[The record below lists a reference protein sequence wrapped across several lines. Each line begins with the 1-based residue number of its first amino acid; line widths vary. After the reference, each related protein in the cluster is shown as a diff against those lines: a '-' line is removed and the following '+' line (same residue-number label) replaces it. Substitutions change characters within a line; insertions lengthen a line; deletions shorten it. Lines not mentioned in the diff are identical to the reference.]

1 MIRHVLSETENL
13 CACWLRADQIELVRG
28 VAQQV
33 GLEIVAA
40 GGPEGSI
47 IATALEATPV
57 DDLRAMLASTTA
69 GIVLI
74 ADAAG
79 LMEGEDASGL
89 SAVVEAAER
98 GVQILTL
105 EPIPAAALQLSSPA
119 WRNAHDAVRER
130 VSFVPLA
137 RRSSAFA
144 GASEILEQFG
154 PIESVGIRALCNPV
168 LGSLGARLFGAC
180 ETLLTLL
187 GTPESVDAAHVSDQ
201 PTPDTLSGLTGHMTA
216 NVRFSGG
223 RCASLFISDSSSGWS
238 RSITLIGPGG
248 LIDANDHRI
257 RWTRPD
263 GTIVD
268 EAEMSDSHDSENLET
283 SLIADSIVAS
293 MTPAFRQAPIDMNA
307 TLAMAQ
313 AAVLSSRTGHPESP
327 GTILDMLSRA

>member
-1 MIRHVLSETENL
+1 MLNGTENL
-13 CACWLRADQIELVRG
+13 CACWLRADQVDLVG
-28 VAQQV
+28 GIAQQV

-40 GGPEGSI
+40 GGPDGSN
-47 IATALEATPV
+47 IASALDAQPI
-57 DDLRAMLASTTA
+57 DDLRSMLASTAA

-74 ADAAG
+74 ADTQG
-79 LMEGEDASGL
+79 LMAGEDVSGL

-98 GVQILTL
+98 GVQILTF

-119 WRNAHDAVRER
+119 WRNTHDAVRER
-130 VSFVPLA
+130 ISFVPLA

-144 GASEILEQFG
+144 GAGEILEQFG
-154 PIESVGIRALCNPV
+154 VIEAIGIRALCNPV

-187 GTPESVDAAHVSDQ
+187 GTPETIDAAHVSDA

-216 NVRFSGG
+216 NVRFAGG
-223 RCASLFISDSSSGWS
+223 RCASLFVSDSSSGWS

-263 GTIVD
+263 GTVVD
-268 EAEMSDSHDSENLET
+268 ETQMSDSHDYET
-283 SLIADSIVAS
+283 IETTLIADSIVAS
-293 MTPAFRQAPIDMNA
+293 LTPAFRQAPIDMNA

-327 GTILDMLSRA
+327 GTILDMLSRS

>member
-1 MIRHVLSETENL
+1 MLNGTENL
-13 CACWLRADQIELVRG
+13 CACWLRADQVDLVRG

-33 GLEIVAA
+33 GLEIVTA
-40 GGPEGSI
+40 GGPEGSS
-47 IATALEATPV
+47 IASALDAAPI

-74 ADAAG
+74 ADAKG
-79 LMEGEDASGL
+79 LMVDEDVSGL
-89 SAVVEAAER
+89 SAVIEAAER
-98 GVQILTL
+98 GVQILTF

-119 WRNAHDAVRER
+119 WRNAHDTVLER
-130 VSFVPLA
+130 ISFVPLA

-154 PIESVGIRALCNPV
+154 TIEAVGIRALCNPV

-180 ETLLTLL
+180 ETLITLL
-187 GTPESVDAAHVSDQ
+187 GTPETIDAAHVSDG
-201 PTPDTLSGLTGHMTA
+201 PTPDTLRGLTGHMTA
-216 NVRFSGG
+216 NVRFAGG
-223 RCASLFISDSSSGWS
+223 RCASLFVSDSSSGWS

-263 GTIVD
+263 GTVVD
-268 EAEMSDSHDSENLET
+268 EAEMSDSHDHDNIEI

-293 MTPAFRQAPIDMNA
+293 LTPAFRQAPIDMNS

-327 GTILDMLSRA
+327 GTILDMLSRS

>member
-1 MIRHVLSETENL
+1 MLNGTENL
-13 CACWLRADQIELVRG
+13 CACWLRADQVDLVRG

-33 GLEIVAA
+33 GLEVVTA
-40 GGPEGSI
+40 GGPEGPSI
-47 IATALEATPV
+47 ALALDAQPI

-74 ADAAG
+74 ADAEG
-79 LMEGEDASGL
+79 LMVGEDTSGL

-98 GVQILTL
+98 GVQILTF

-119 WRNAHDAVRER
+119 WRTAHDAVRER

-154 PIESVGIRALCNPV
+154 PIEAVGIRALCNPV

-180 ETLLTLL
+180 ETLITLL
-187 GTPESVDAAHVSDQ
+187 GTPETIEAAHVSDE

-216 NVRFSGG
+216 NVRFAGG
-223 RCASLFISDSSSGWS
+223 RCASLFVSDSSSGWS
-238 RSITLIGPGG
+238 RSITLIGQGG

-263 GTIVD
+263 GTVVD
-268 EAEMSDSHDSENLET
+268 EAEMSDSHDHDNIEI

-293 MTPAFRQAPIDMNA
+293 LTPAFRQAPIDLNA

-327 GTILDMLSRA
+327 GTILDMLSRS